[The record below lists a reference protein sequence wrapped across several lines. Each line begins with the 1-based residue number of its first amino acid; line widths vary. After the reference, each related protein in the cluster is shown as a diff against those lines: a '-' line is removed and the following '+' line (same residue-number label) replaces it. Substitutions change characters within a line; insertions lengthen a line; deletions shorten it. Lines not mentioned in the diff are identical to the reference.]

1 MMHTVNTKNLASYLD
16 LLICQRPQLML
27 NCCSCRESHF
37 FLRKQNVLGN
47 FTKIA
52 LKLPKEPQIQ
62 IKQSITWSQRSQVL
76 SVSTSPLWKFYKSS
90 ETCPGLPG
98 FNNQKPRSMCDW
110 SWVQPDWIQTQE
122 ANCVQTWVSAQ
133 SLKSKGKVWT
143 EVINLLQAQRKIT
156 GSSSPWRQGWGCSCC
171 CKCLL
176 SRPLPPMCN
185 CNCFQGR
192 ELRCVFLQ
200 SQSWLYILTTLSKKR
215 CLFVFLSFST
225 LKFRSRNPRRKECP
239 WSKTQTKTH

>member
-1 MMHTVNTKNLASYLD
+1 MSWAAWFQQPKAKEHVWLELSSAWLNPNPGSKLCPNMGLCPESQGQRKSLDWSY
-16 LLICQRPQLML
+16 QSAP
-27 NCCSCRESHF
+27 S
-37 FLRKQNVLGN
+37 
-47 FTKIA
+47 
-52 LKLPKEPQIQ
+52 PKEDH
-62 IKQSITWSQRSQVL
+62 REL
-76 SVSTSPLWKFYKSS
+76 
-90 ETCPGLPG
+90 
-98 FNNQKPRSMCDW
+98 
-110 SWVQPDWIQTQE
+110 QP
-122 ANCVQTWVSAQ
+122 
-133 SLKSKGKVWT
+133 
-143 EVINLLQAQRKIT
+143 
-156 GSSSPWRQGWGCSCC
+156 PWRQGWGCSCC

-239 WSKTQTKTH
+239 WSKTH